1 MADSD
6 DQPVR
11 PDAIIPAHDELDGDV
26 IDANDDDQIDIDGM
40 PSDPLAAV
48 LGGGGGFD
56 FGALMEQA
64 SQMQSQML
72 AAQEQAAD
80 ALLEGVAG
88 GGAVRI
94 TLTGTLE
101 PRSVVIDPAAVD
113 PNDVEMLQDLVLAAL
128 RHAVEQAND
137 LQRGSMDL
145 GGLGLGGLFGN

>member
-1 MADSD
+1 MADPD

-11 PDAIIPAHDELDGDV
+11 PDAIIPAHHELDGDV
-26 IDANDDDQIDIDGM
+26 IDATEDDQVDIDGI

-48 LGGGGGFD
+48 LGGGGFD

-80 ALLEGVAG
+80 ALIEGVAG

-145 GGLGLGGLFGN
+145 GGLDLGGLFGS